1 MNQKI
6 VFDDLEK
13 KVNNLQRTT
22 WQQLLILNFDQ
33 DVFIISLLLWLY
45 H

>member
-33 DVFIISLLLWLY
+33 DVFIISLLL
-45 H
+45 